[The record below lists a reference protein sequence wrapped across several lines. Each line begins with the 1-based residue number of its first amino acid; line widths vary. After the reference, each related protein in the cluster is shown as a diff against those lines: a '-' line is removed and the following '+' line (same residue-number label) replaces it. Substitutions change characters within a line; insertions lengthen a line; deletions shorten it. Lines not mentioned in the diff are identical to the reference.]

1 MEVYK
6 VRRSIFDILE
16 EEMDLEYEIDVIM
29 KLFDETRIYGF
40 NINYSLEDFFDQ
52 ECIHLWQN
60 RKYVTSSKQ
69 MRERLGITDADIKE
83 GLDEKQILILLEYIL
98 NVMSLCD
105 AYMPEDS
112 EWSKEFEM
120 LKQNVVN
127 IVNSL
132 NYEVKVFEE
141 EEKTL
146 LVEKSAAATAVAE
159 IINEDVAY
167 TVIEYNH
174 YLLKGDLLRK
184 KQILKTLA
192 DVFEGKRQ
200 QIKSINNALASEIGC
215 LLNKLNIR
223 HNNVEGAKAEAFTQQ
238 LSPEELEEWYDDTY
252 QLLLL
257 AFLEEDNMKRRQKV
271 KDLQR
276 QL

>member
-1 MEVYK
+1 M
-6 VRRSIFDILE
+6 RRSIFDILE

-40 NINYSLEDFFDQ
+40 NINYSLEDFFDR

-69 MRERLGITDADIKE
+69 MRERLGITDVDIKE

-132 NYEVKVFEE
+132 NYEVKVFVE